1 MIEVEPHNPAILSSA
16 EQRVCLSIADI
27 RIALRCDEQ
36 DLTLALGGE
45 FALFRAVDGPVDASV
60 GAGWGDLSDERGGA
74 ELLFDSGALWQLFR
88 ETDGYLWRFQT
99 PYFGATPYKIAR
111 FNQDYSQGTVT
122 LHRPFFKEGVG
133 VNPLEYPLDELL
145 MLNLLAQGRG
155 VEIHSCG
162 IVDEAGNGYLFAGQ
176 SGAGKTTTA
185 RLWEARG
192 GISILSDDRIIV
204 RRIDGEFWIYG
215 TPWHG
220 EGELARPERARL
232 KRIFFLQHGERNELT
247 PLGGAEASARL
258 FSCSF
263 PTFYQ
268 RDGLAFTLS
277 FFDELTS
284 SVPTFELSFVPDQ
297 GAVDFIRQQAG

>member
-1 MIEVEPHNPAILSSA
+1 MSEVEVYNPAIINGLQSI
-16 EQRVCLSIADI
+16 CLSIADI
-27 RIALRCDEQ
+27 RISLRSDDV
-36 DLTLALGGE
+36 DLALALGGASE
-45 FALFRAVDGPVDASV
+45 LFLSDEGQADANV
-60 GAGWGDLSDERGGA
+60 EARWGNLSDERGG

-88 ETDGYLWRFQT
+88 EGDGYMWRFQT

-111 FNQDYSQGTVT
+111 FNHDFSRGEVT
-122 LHRPFFKEGVG
+122 LHRPYFVDGAGF
-133 VNPLEYPLDELL
+133 NPLEYPLDELL

-185 RLWEARG
+185 RLWEALR

-204 RRIDGEFWIYG
+204 RRVDGEFWMYG

-220 EGELARPERARL
+220 EGELARPEKARL
-232 KRIFFLQHGERNELT
+232 KRIFFLRHGERNELT
-247 PLGGAEASARL
+247 RLGGAEASAQL

-263 PTFYQ
+263 PTFYNA
-268 RDGLAFTLS
+268 DGLTFTLA

-284 SVPTFELSFVPDQ
+284 AVPTDELSFVPDQ
-297 GAVDFIRQQAG
+297 RIVDFIHQQAS

>member
-1 MIEVEPHNPAILSSA
+1 MIEVETDNPVTASGAQSL
-16 EQRVCLSIADI
+16 CLSIADI
-27 RIALRCDEQ
+27 RISLRSGDA
-36 DLTLALGGE
+36 DLALAFSGATE
-45 FALFRAVDGPVDASV
+45 LFMTDEGQAETQVV
-60 GAGWGDLSDERGGA
+60 AGWGDLSNELGG

-88 ETDGYLWRFQT
+88 EGDGYLWRFQT
-99 PYFGATPYKIAR
+99 PYFGATAYKIAR
-111 FNQDYSQGTVT
+111 FNQDYSQGAVT
-122 LHRPFFKEGVG
+122 LHRPFFKDGVG

-185 RLWEARG
+185 RLWEATG

-204 RRIDGEFWIYG
+204 RRVGGEFWMYG

-232 KRIFFLQHGERNELT
+232 KRIFFLQHGEHNELT
-247 PLGGAEASARL
+247 QLSGAEASARL

-263 PTFYQ
+263 PTFYNPA
-268 RDGLAFTLS
+268 GLAFTLS

-284 SVPTFELSFVPDQ
+284 AVPSNELSFVPDQ
-297 GAVDFIRQQAG
+297 LAVEFIRQQAG